1 VLAGAARRILGL
13 FAVVG
18 GVTVFVSVA
27 LALLTDTSVRRAIAV
42 GFYAVGSIILL
53 SGFFVGNRGVL
64 RADTDDEKGSLLL
77 GFGRRR
83 VRSATGEEQRENVRV
98 SALVIGLG
106 IVLLV
111 LGTLADTENRLA

>member
-13 FAVVG
+13 VAVVG
-18 GVTVFVSVA
+18 GVTVLLSVA
-27 LALLTDTSVRRAIAV
+27 FGLLAGDSVRRSIAL
-42 GFYAVGSIILL
+42 GFYFVGSVVLL

-64 RADTDDEKGSLLL
+64 RADTDDEKGGLLL

-106 IVLLV
+106 IALLI

>member
-18 GVTVFVSVA
+18 GVTVFVSIA

-64 RADTDDEKGSLLL
+64 RADTDDEKGGLLL

>member
-1 VLAGAARRILGL
+1 MLAGAARRIFGF

-18 GVTVFVSVA
+18 GVTLLISTAFG
-27 LALLTDTSVRRAIAV
+27 LLTDASVRRSIAL
-42 GFYAVGSIILL
+42 GFYAVGSIVLL

-64 RADTDDEKGSLLL
+64 RADTDDEKGGLLL

-98 SALVIGLG
+98 AALVIGLG
-106 IVLLV
+106 IVLLI

>member
-1 VLAGAARRILGL
+1 VLRGAARRILGL

-18 GVTVFVSVA
+18 GVTVLVSIA
-27 LALLTDTSVRRAIAV
+27 LGLLAGSSVRRSIAL
-42 GFYAVGSIILL
+42 GFYLVGSVVLL

-64 RADTDDEKGSLLL
+64 RADTDDEKGGLLL

-83 VRSATGEEQRENVRV
+83 VRSATGEEQRENLRV
-98 SALVIGLG
+98 SALVMGLG
-106 IVLLV
+106 IALLI